1 MPPSPHPERKPDD
14 AAFAALIEQ
23 HKAILYKVAAT
34 YCRDAHARRDLMQEI
49 CIQLWRALPSFDA
62 ERGVKQSTWVTRI
75 AMNVAISGWRGQ
87 RSKDEHETILDI
99 DIDEGFA
106 AQEHGA
112 RADDMAVLR
121 RIIDELDEL
130 NKALVLLYLEGHD
143 ADEIAAV
150 LGLSATNVTTRMTR
164 LKQRL
169 TARFAELEHTS

>member
-1 MPPSPHPERKPDD
+1 MPPLPHPDD
-14 AAFAALIEQ
+14 TAFAALVDT
-23 HKAILYKVAAT
+23 HKAILYKVAHA
-34 YCRDAHARRDLMQEI
+34 YCRDPHARRDLMQEM

-75 AMNVAISGWRGQ
+75 AMNVAISGWRGE
-87 RSKDEHETILDI
+87 RGKDAHETVLDI
-99 DIDEGFA
+99 DLDETVA
-106 AQEHGA
+106 AEDAGG

-143 ADEIAAV
+143 ASEIAAV

-164 LKQRL
+164 LKQKL
-169 TARFAELEHTS
+169 TARFAELEPDS

>member
-1 MPPSPHPERKPDD
+1 MPPLPPADD
-14 AAFAALIEQ
+14 VAFAALIET
-23 HKAILYKVAAT
+23 HKAILYKVAST
-34 YCRDAHARRDLMQEI
+34 YCRDAHARRDLMQEM

-75 AMNVAISGWRGQ
+75 VMNVAISGWRGQ
-87 RSKDEHETILDI
+87 RGKEEHESILDI
-99 DIDEGFA
+99 DLDETFA
-106 AQEHGA
+106 AQESGA
-112 RADDMAVLR
+112 RADDMVVLR

-169 TARFAELEHTS
+169 TTRFAQLEHTS